1 MLPAQTDITL
11 DHKSIFFV
19 KSTDTVDDLV
29 LTERVLKLHLH
40 GFLGDRDLL
49 TKGVRLVTQFIG
61 SSIGQALFLLLH
73 QVSDGNLSGALYG
86 GCRPTQGAG
95 GGVPLSGGDRDVRV
109 CRTDAGGLAS
119 FSRRVLRMFALHRV
133 VELDVGFQQAL
144 LTEGLVTVLI
154 RTLVVVVFRLNDEGL
169 GR

>member
-1 MLPAQTDITL
+1 MEISQL
-11 DHKSIFFV
+11 
-19 KSTDTVDDLV
+19 
-29 LTERVLKLHLH
+29 
-40 GFLGDRDLL
+40 
-49 TKGVRLVTQFIG
+49 
-61 SSIGQALFLLLH
+61 
-73 QVSDGNLSGALYG
+73 
-86 GCRPTQGAG
+86 
-95 GGVPLSGGDRDVRV
+95 
-109 CRTDAGGLAS
+109 TDAGGLAS